1 MKRYINKLNISE
13 KEIEK
18 IIFNNPKVIIEQ
30 LRLKQDLVETNFNFL
45 VNLGITNVKNIFVN
59 YAEIFLLDSSL
70 FKRKFLKYNK
80 EDLIEKLDA
89 NMDIILFL

>member
-89 NMDIILFL
+89 NMDIVLFL

>member
-13 KEIEK
+13 KEIEE

-30 LRLKQDLVETNFNFL
+30 LKLKQDLVEANFNFL

-70 FKRKFLKYNK
+70 FKRKFSKYNK

>member
-70 FKRKFLKYNK
+70 FKRKFSKYNK